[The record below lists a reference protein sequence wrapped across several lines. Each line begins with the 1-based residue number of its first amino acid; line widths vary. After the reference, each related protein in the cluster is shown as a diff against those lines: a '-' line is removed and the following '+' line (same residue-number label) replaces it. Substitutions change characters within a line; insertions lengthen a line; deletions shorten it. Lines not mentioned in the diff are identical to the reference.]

1 MAPRY
6 DDRTWSHLL
15 TAATAGD
22 LATLT
27 ELLPKG
33 DPSTQ
38 HNRLLRAAL
47 SYEHEQCVRL
57 LLPLSNLSDEVEYEY
72 WITHCIEIGNLSLV
86 KFLADQAPHTLLWG
100 GLFLHA
106 VREEKAD
113 IVRYIIPLAWDKIQA
128 DERYSYKAL
137 EIAALQNNAEIF
149 NDVLGFSDPE
159 RAWSE
164 LQAQG
169 RAAEDC
175 PLLIEHLERVRQKQ
189 ALTQAVDPVQRATST
204 RKI

>member
-38 HNRLLRAAL
+38 YNRLLRVAL
-47 SYEHEQCVRL
+47 WGAHEECVRL
-57 LLPLSNLSDEVEYEY
+57 LLPLSHLSDEVEYEQ
-72 WITHCIEIGNLSLV
+72 WIIHCIDKENLSLV
-86 KFLADQAPHTLLWG
+86 RLLANQAPFPLLWG
-100 GLFLHA
+100 GLLLYA
-106 VREEKAD
+106 VGEEKAD
-113 IVRYIIPLAWDKIQA
+113 IVRHLIPLAWDKIQA

-137 EIAALQNNAEIF
+137 QIATLKNNAEIF
-149 NDVLGFSDPE
+149 NEVLAFSDPE
-159 RAWSE
+159 RTWRE

-169 RAAEDC
+169 RGAEEC
-175 PLLIEHLERVRQKQ
+175 PLLVEHLERVRQKQ
-189 ALTQAVDPVQRATST
+189 ALTQAVDPVQKSLSV

>member
-1 MAPRY
+1 MAARY

-22 LATLT
+22 LPTLT

-38 HNRLLRAAL
+38 HNRLLRVAL
-47 SYEHEQCVRL
+47 SYAHEECVRL
-57 LLPLSNLSDEVEYEY
+57 LLPLSNLSDEVEYEQ
-72 WITHCIEIGNLSLV
+72 WIIHCIEKGNLSLV
-86 KFLADQAPHTLLWG
+86 RLLADQAPFPLLWG
-100 GLFLHA
+100 GLFLRA
-106 VREEKAD
+106 VCDEKAD

-137 EIAALQNNAEIF
+137 AIAALQNNAEIF
-149 NDVLGFSDPE
+149 NEVLAFSDPE
-159 RAWSE
+159 RTWRE

-169 RAAEDC
+169 RGAEEC
-175 PLLIEHLERVRQKQ
+175 PLLVEHLERVRQKQ
-189 ALTQAVDPVQRATST
+189 ALTQAVDPVQKSLSV